1 MSINI
6 PIPQNIPGDLYQCL
20 EEICRRAS
28 DSTTQMNVANTINI
42 TNGDLKIVTAGR
54 GVILPNRAGTAYY
67 RLLIENDGAL
77 SIEGPI

>member
-6 PIPQNIPGDLYQCL
+6 PIPQSLAGDLFQFL
-20 EEICRRAS
+20 QELCRRAS

-54 GVILPNRAGTAYY
+54 GIILPNRSGTAYY
-67 RLLIENDGAL
+67 RIVVEDDGVL
-77 SIEGPI
+77 SLDGPI

>member
-6 PIPQNIPGDLYQCL
+6 PIPLNLDGDLYQCL
-20 EEICRRAS
+20 AEICRRAS
-28 DSTTQMNVANTINI
+28 DATTQMNVANSINI

-54 GVILPNRAGTAYY
+54 GVILPNRAGTANY

-77 SIEGPI
+77 SIEGPL